1 VTEEF
6 LQIFADRAPNT
17 DQYFRLLVKEGLEF
31 QSGQNLDFGSRE
43 SYCRILSSNNPRIQT
58 GSENVS
64 AQPSLATVSGG
75 SFRLASPIANHP

>member
-17 DQYFRLLVKEGLEF
+17 DQYFGIPVKDGWEF
-31 QSGQNLDFGSRE
+31 QSDQKWDFGPQE
-43 SYCRILSSNNPRIQT
+43 SHCRILFSNNPRIQT
-58 GSENVS
+58 GSENLS
-64 AQPSLATVSGG
+64 APSSLVTVSGG